1 MGHGSY
7 IQNQTNKKYSH
18 WSSIKHSNKPNYMCI
33 HNASLF
39 SALNL
44 QGIFFLTT
52 HIHLE
57 KSCYG
62 FAIEKQQPYLLCSI
76 QFPTNQCHHCCQN
89 HVSPFRF
96 RMTVLR
102 QQWLYETIHHR
113 VQRIDF
119 ATVILNPL
127 HPSTLTKGLRQ
138 LPTEFLPKHNMTAHI
153 SGLLYVSGL
162 IYRTVHGT
170 FFYLRP
176 TSWNNIAMKIVKT
189 KEELL
194 FFDTKSCSRYQVQL
208 RLLPDY
214 IPLAHSP
221 ARWI

>member
-1 MGHGSY
+1 MHRFSPY
-7 IQNQTNKKYSH
+7 R
-18 WSSIKHSNKPNYMCI
+18 
-33 HNASLF
+33 

-44 QGIFFLTT
+44 QGIFFVTT

-57 KSCYG
+57 KSSYA
-62 FAIEKQQPYLLCSI
+62 FAIEKKQPSLLWSI
-76 QFPTNQCHHCCQN
+76 QFPTNHCHLCCQN

-127 HPSTLTKGLRQ
+127 HSTTLTKGLGQ

-170 FFYLRP
+170 FFYLRS
-176 TSWNNIAMKIVKT
+176 TSWNNIGMKIVKT
-189 KEELL
+189 KEVLL
-194 FFDTKSCSRYQVQL
+194 FFNTNSCSRYKEQF

-214 IPLAHSP
+214 PSTGQRP
-221 ARWI
+221 ARRII